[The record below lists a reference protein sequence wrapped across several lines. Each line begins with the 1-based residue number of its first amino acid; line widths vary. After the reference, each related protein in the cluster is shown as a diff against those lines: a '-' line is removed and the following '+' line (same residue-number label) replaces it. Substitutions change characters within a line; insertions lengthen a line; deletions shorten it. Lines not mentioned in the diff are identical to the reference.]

1 MDNPNTQFIPPV
13 VSVLGHVDHGKT
25 TLLDAIRKSNIASR
39 EHGGITQKIGASS
52 VEVMHD
58 GKKRKITFIDTPGHE
73 AFAKMRG
80 RGAQAADIALL
91 IVSSVD
97 GVMPQTK
104 ESIGLLKATN
114 VPFIVVLTK
123 SDSPEKN
130 PEKVKQQ
137 LLRENILLENYGGEV
152 PEIEVSARNGT
163 NVKELLDLILLVWE
177 MQQQTNPAVEAVNKP
192 LEAIVIESKLDP
204 KSGPRATVVVKKGS
218 LTVKD
223 EISTGETAGK
233 IRSLIT
239 DSGTFVQKVGV
250 GEAVEIL
257 GFEKVPAVGS
267 IVYSKNQAPAKQAQA
282 QTAVKQG
289 FPQEEE
295 EKAITLLLVAD
306 TQGSLEAIMHSLPKE
321 VKLLNAKTG
330 EVSEA
335 DILMAKSTG
344 AIILT
349 FNIKIKADILKFAQL
364 EKVLLKNYTIIYEM
378 LDEIGQVIEGKQLA
392 MMEQIYGV
400 AQLQATFPYEKSTVL
415 GVKVIDG
422 RVARGDKVRIMRGE
436 QIIGESMISSLR
448 QGKNTASK
456 VEKGQECGIIISP
469 SLDITIGDMI
479 VSHS

>member
-1 MDNPNTQFIPPV
+1 MDNPNAQFIPPV

-25 TLLDAIRKSNIASR
+25 TLLDVIRKSNIASK

-52 VEVMHD
+52 VEVLHD
-58 GKKRKITFIDTPGHE
+58 GEKRKITFIDTPGHE

-91 IVSSVD
+91 VVSSVD

-104 ESIGLLKATN
+104 ESIGLLKTTQ

-137 LLRENILLENYGGEV
+137 LAREDILLENYGGDT
-152 PEIEVSARNGT
+152 PIIEVSARSGT
-163 NVKELLDLILLVWE
+163 NIKELLDLILLVWE
-177 MQQQTNPAVEAVNKP
+177 VQQKP
-192 LEAIVIESKLDP
+192 SVGNELEAIVIESKLDP
-204 KSGPRATVVVKKGS
+204 KSGPRATVVVKSGELS
-218 LTVKD
+218 VKE
-223 EISTGETAGK
+223 EISTGETIGK
-233 IRSLIT
+233 VRSLIT
-239 DSGTFVQKVGV
+239 DTGAFVQKVGV
-250 GEAVEIL
+250 GEAIEVL
-257 GFEKVPAVGS
+257 GFEKVPSVGS
-267 IVYSKNQAPAKQAQA
+267 IVYSKDKAPAKVEKNQIP
-282 QTAVKQG
+282 KMRQG
-289 FPQEEE
+289 FPIPEE
-295 EKAITLLLVAD
+295 EKTITLLLVAD
-306 TQGSLEAIMHSLPKE
+306 TQGSLEAIMYSLPTE

-335 DILMAKSTG
+335 DVLMAKSTG

-349 FNIKIKADILKFAQL
+349 FNVKFKGEVVKFAQI

-378 LDEIGQVIEGKQLA
+378 LDEIQQVIEGKQLS

-400 AQLQATFPYEKSTVL
+400 AQLQATFPYEKNTVL
-415 GVKVIDG
+415 GVKVLDG

-436 QIIGESMISSLR
+436 QIIGESMINSLR
-448 QGKNTASK
+448 QGKNQISK

-479 VSHS
+479 VCHS